1 MKYKFTLKERQDIA
15 YRIKWKCRGCPEE
28 VTYHDI
34 KNNLNSD
41 INLLSF
47 LKNESNSILFE
58 KRYLMRILGPGM
70 TDITDFIFEK
80 NCFISWINSI

>member
-47 LKNESNSILFE
+47 LKNESNMQLWILSGLL
-58 KRYLMRILGPGM
+58 RR
-70 TDITDFIFEK
+70 
-80 NCFISWINSI
+80 